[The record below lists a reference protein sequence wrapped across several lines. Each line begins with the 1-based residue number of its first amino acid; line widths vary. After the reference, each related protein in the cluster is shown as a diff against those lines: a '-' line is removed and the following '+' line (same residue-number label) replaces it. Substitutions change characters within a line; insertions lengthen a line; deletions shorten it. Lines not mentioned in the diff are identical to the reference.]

1 MDIIKIKLCS
11 DCKENKEIH
20 FFYNNI
26 KSYDGLTNVCKECN
40 KIRNK
45 NYYYKTIDKQ
55 PIRRRIKYLKTKEIS
70 IKRDNEYKK
79 LRSINDKSFKL
90 LRSLRDRH
98 SKAVKNAGKEKKFRT
113 TDLLGCDSEYLKK
126 YIELQFK
133 NEMDW
138 NNYGIIWNIDH
149 IYPLS
154 KVDWNCIYETSKY
167 CHYSNL
173 QPMYIIDNIKK
184 GNKINCKGRC

>member
-1 MDIIKIKLCS
+1 MEVK
-11 DCKENKEIH
+11 
-20 FFYNNI
+20 FFY
-26 KSYDGLTNVCKECN
+26 
-40 KIRNK
+40 
-45 NYYYKTIDKQ
+45 
-55 PIRRRIKYLKTKEIS
+55 TK
-70 IKRDNEYKK
+70 D
-79 LRSINDKSFKL
+79 
-90 LRSLRDRH
+90 
-98 SKAVKNAGKEKKFRT
+98 
-113 TDLLGCDSEYLKK
+113 
-126 YIELQFK
+126 IEQHEQRMEAMLQFK